1 MNDFA
6 NSTYDRRKLSMVSD
20 EFTSSLLS
28 GDEGL
33 VKRAGMA
40 TNDYFRTEIREN
52 GVYRRLLPPTV
63 ITDANLAENPYNDL
77 PCTFAEIEFESSGA
91 MQVPFEAGTTNDVL
105 HGRKVFIDFHRV
117 FSPNYG
123 IDMIRLKS
131 YKMPIMDILRD
142 NMLKSIMDQEDATW
156 KALDDYILGEVNT
169 DNKDLGC
176 RRNITVGPIGR
187 ESLVAAKKA
196 MSVTPGNLIAAK
208 GIMNYL
214 TYSDIGILTKD
225 QIGGTTAEDM
235 FYNGVTTTKLYGLDI
250 ITTIKRDL
258 WRDNELY
265 IYPEPRYYG
274 MFCIMDD
281 VTLITDIKDGYWLE
295 VKMWEMIGGAIVNAA
310 GVAKVS
316 FTGTL
321 EPWDN
326 QA

>member
-20 EFTSSLLS
+20 EFTS

-123 IDMIRLKS
+123 IDTIRLKS

-225 QIGGTTAEDM
+225 QIGGTSAEDM

-281 VTLITDIKDGYWLE
+281 VTLITDVKDGYWLE

>member
-169 DNKDLGC
+169 NNEDLGC

-187 ESLVAAKKA
+187 ESLVAAK
-196 MSVTPGNLIAAK
+196 

-225 QIGGTTAEDM
+225 EIGGTTAEDM

-326 QA
+326 QG

>member
-28 GDEGL
+28 GDAGL

-225 QIGGTTAEDM
+225 EIGGTTAEDM

-250 ITTIKRDL
+250 ITTI
-258 WRDNELY
+258 
-265 IYPEPRYYG
+265 
-274 MFCIMDD
+274 
-281 VTLITDIKDGYWLE
+281 
-295 VKMWEMIGGAIVNAA
+295 
-310 GVAKVS
+310 
-316 FTGTL
+316 
-321 EPWDN
+321 
-326 QA
+326 